1 MCDDSR
7 DLSVSPVL
15 FSSPPYHCSSYS
27 HAHFRRDTTTR
38 RISNKPSTWLLH
50 IDASESTWLLNM
62 QVQTRPQIMPDSA
75 RHTTTTPQKS
85 PFGVSGALSWSSV
98 RALCFCRGAQKGHTE
113 KFPWASY
120 SVPCSTSPAFW
131 LACPLACHWSQRS
144 STKPASWLAAGRGR
158 YRASVAQWGRCCL
171 QFLNISIRLYD
182 GSTDF

>member
-15 FSSPPYHCSSYS
+15 FSSPPHHCSSYS

-98 RALCFCRGAQKGHTE
+98 RGLCFCRGAQKGHREVSVSQLFGSMFHFPSVLIGLSTCLSLVAA
-113 KFPWASY
+113 KF
-120 SVPCSTSPAFW
+120 
-131 LACPLACHWSQRS
+131 H
-144 STKPASWLAAGRGR
+144 
-158 YRASVAQWGRCCL
+158 
-171 QFLNISIRLYD
+171 
-182 GSTDF
+182 